1 MISEF
6 TAIDFE
12 TAQGYRWSI
21 CQVGLVRVVNG
32 DVVAKLELLI
42 QPPFNYYWGQFTAIH
57 GINATKT
64 VHAPTFDCI
73 WPILKPF
80 IEDQH
85 VVAHNS
91 RFDFACLK
99 QSLEFYNLEYPQF
112 SGSCTYQ
119 IYSKGLKALCGEHG
133 IPLDH
138 HHALSDALAC
148 ADLFKR
154 HLQKETIVSFQ

>member
-1 MISEF
+1 MKNAF

-32 DVVAKLELLI
+32 DVVAKLEFLV
-42 QPPFNYYWGQFTAIH
+42 QPPFNYYWNSFTVIH
-57 GINATKT
+57 GIDAAKT
-64 VHAPTFDCI
+64 VHAETFKAI
-73 WPILKPF
+73 WPIIKPF
-80 IEDQH
+80 IEGQEI
-85 VVAHNS
+85 VAHNS

-99 QSLEFYNLEYPQF
+99 QTLEFYNLECPVF
-112 SGSCTYQ
+112 SGNCTYQ
-119 IYSKGLKALCGEHG
+119 IYSKGLKALCTEYG

-148 ADLFKR
+148 ADLFQKY
-154 HLQKETIVSFQ
+154 LQTEAQTAS